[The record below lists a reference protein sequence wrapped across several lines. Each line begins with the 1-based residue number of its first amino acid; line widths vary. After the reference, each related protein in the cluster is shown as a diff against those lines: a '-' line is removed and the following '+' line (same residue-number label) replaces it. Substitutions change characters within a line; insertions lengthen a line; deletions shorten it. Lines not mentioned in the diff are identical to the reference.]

1 MAQLVERSLP
11 IPQIRGLIPVIGKK
25 LFIYWT
31 FVYCQLCIEKTK
43 IKKKEAGN
51 GPFLKKNKSKL
62 NNLSLLWRLKTRP
75 GFCANLDLIG
85 NYFLPIN
92 CWNVLGICIELL
104 SGRRWRLISVNVVS
118 YCVCEMLKQSF
129 TSNIQ
134 ICLTIGQILV
144 YFPRI
149 HPDGHTNFSSTPN
162 SVTNLCYFWKALVTN
177 FFTKVVL
184 KNVAFN

>member
-1 MAQLVERSLP
+1 MTQLVERSLP
-11 IPQIRGLIPVIGKK
+11 IPEVRGLNPVIGKN

-31 FVYCQLCIEKTK
+31 FVYCQLYWKDENKEKRGWEWP
-43 IKKKEAGN
+43 I
-51 GPFLKKNKSKL
+51 LKKNKSKL

-149 HPDGHTNFSSTPN
+149 HPDGHTNCSSTPN